1 MVFIEFEHV
10 KKKEKIWD
18 FEEIVHIIIKN
29 GRSVCGKCIVLCSH
43 GFKIKLTT
51 HREIYPH

>member
-29 GRSVCGKCIVLCSH
+29 DRSVCGKCIVLCSH
-43 GFKIKLTT
+43 GFKI
-51 HREIYPH
+51 